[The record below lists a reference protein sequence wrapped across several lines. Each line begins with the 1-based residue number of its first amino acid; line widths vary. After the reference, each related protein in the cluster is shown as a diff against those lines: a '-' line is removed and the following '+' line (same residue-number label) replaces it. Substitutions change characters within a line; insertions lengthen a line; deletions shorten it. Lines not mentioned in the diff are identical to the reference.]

1 MFTTGSRLT
10 RTGDA
15 SAAVARRT
23 IMLIGIALGV
33 TLLGLVAFALIV
45 GPAFLD

>member
-1 MFTTGSRLT
+1 
-10 RTGDA
+10 
-15 SAAVARRT
+15 VAGRRT

-33 TLLGLVAFALIV
+33 GLLAGLITLVLIV